1 MTYHVRKHHLTAFDW
16 FTIDTVADAVV
27 AVHFGKIG
35 TDAGESPVA
44 DQAARELDEYF
55 AGCRLRFDVKLAPK
69 GTVFQQRVWQA
80 LQKIPY
86 GVFPSYSD
94 IAESIGR
101 PTASR
106 AVGMANHRN
115 PIPIMIPCHRVIGR
129 NGDLTGYA
137 LGLGLKRR
145 LMDLELAVTNHE
157 QDKLEAETSFRGS
170 AMVQPPP
177 SLRATTP
184 NFSIKTH

>member
-1 MTYHVRKHHLTAFDW
+1 MTYHVRKHHMTAFDW

-27 AVHFGKIG
+27 ALHFGKVG
-35 TDAGESPVA
+35 ADAGSSPVA

-55 AGCRLRFDVKLAPK
+55 AGCRIQFDVKLAPK
-69 GTVFQQRVWQA
+69 GTIFQQRVWQA

-94 IAESIGR
+94 IAEAIGR

-115 PIPIMIPCHRVIGR
+115 PIPVMIPCHRVIGR

-137 LGLGLKRR
+137 LGLGLKRK
-145 LMDLELAVTNHE
+145 LMDLELAVTNQE
-157 QDKLEAETSFRGS
+157 QDKIDASELFKMGI
-170 AMVQPPP
+170 VQPP
-177 SLRATTP
+177 SLRRATTP
-184 NFSIKTH
+184 NFSINTQ